1 MGVRD
6 WLKLRDKKA
15 KVSFMD
21 PVLGEITSRSDSFVS
36 IVRFQGSEIELTIDP
51 DGEDLELCLELARKI
66 VEALEAIHAKAKSVA
81 SEKLLETYNVD
92 WRFYSTV
99 GDDGQSKEIEDPHL
113 SASDFEQRLELA
125 GIGVTGRSGVD
136 FCFNDDGL
144 FAGHSIFVTS
154 FDGHK
159 MNDVDAS
166 LFG

>member
-6 WLKLRDKKA
+6 WFKLRDKKA
-15 KVSFMD
+15 KVGLID
-21 PVLGEITSRSDSFVS
+21 PILGELTSKSDAYAS
-36 IVRFQGSEIELTIDP
+36 IVRFQGREFELTIDP
-51 DGEDLELCLELARKI
+51 DGEDLELCLGLARKI
-66 VEALEAIHAKAKSVA
+66 VEALEEMHTKAKSVA
-81 SEKLLETYNVD
+81 SKILLETYNGD

-99 GDDGQSKEIEDPHL
+99 SDEVEDPQL

-125 GIGVTGRSGVD
+125 GIGVTGSSIID

-154 FDGHK
+154 LDGDK